1 MAPKVGVQ
9 VMPKGGVLGLE
20 RFYERSY
27 AYIGGENNCNGNICA
42 SSISFMVTSD
52 LHFYLWMLKGAHDIF
67 AIVVNFNSNN

>member
-1 MAPKVGVQ
+1 LAPKVGVQ

-42 SSISFMVTSD
+42 SSIGFMVTSH
-52 LHFYLWMLKGAHDIF
+52 LHFLFMDVERG
-67 AIVVNFNSNN
+67 S